1 PIFMS
6 LAPLHPA
13 PLAPQSWGE
22 GRELTEGD
30 WPGLTVE
37 GLERTLDYVDRVMSP
52 LPQACMARPD
62 AELIADEF
70 RNAAALLRHA
80 CHLGIARLH
89 AEGGDIAS
97 IPLETRQTL
106 ASELEEIVA
115 EYRRLWLS
123 RNRPGGLADSVGR
136 MERLL
141 NMYRGE

>member
-1 PIFMS
+1 M
-6 LAPLHPA
+6 LALLLLRPDQPV
-13 PLAPQSWGE
+13 
-22 GRELTEGD
+22 TESD

-37 GLERTLDYVDRVMSP
+37 GLERTLDYVDRVMAP
-52 LPQACMARPD
+52 LPQARMALYRTVQYGARPD

-80 CHLGIARLH
+80 CRLAIARLQT
-89 AEGGDIAS
+89 ESGEIAC
-97 IPLETRQTL
+97 ILLGTRRTL

-115 EYRRLWLS
+115 EYRRLWLR

-141 NMYRGE
+141 TLYQAE